1 MRDPLVAKWP
11 RGVLSPRNIV
21 TQIDRPQYS
30 GPPPLV
36 GRPQV
41 VVSPAAGWRITY
53 ESVPFN
59 AGNRAAFFPMLD
71 RIGSFAEPI
80 YIGPYDFANGPVERA
95 EAVSP
100 ILYTFTGGYV
110 FSTGYRF
117 AASIQDCVLSADAP
131 IGAIEISVSNSV
143 MAPLSPTDYFEIDG
157 RLHRIVDINGTTWK
171 IWPPLRTDYASGAML
186 EISDP
191 RMKAYLTPESQA
203 LAQRNIM
210 GRYGDV
216 TLEFVEAG
224 W

>member
-41 VVSPAAGWRITY
+41 AVSPAAGWRIVY
-53 ESVPFN
+53 EGVPFN
-59 AGNRAAFFPMLD
+59 ASNRSAFFSLLD
-71 RIGSFAEPI
+71 RIGAFAEPI
-80 YIGPYDFANGPVERA
+80 YVGPYDFANGPVARA
-95 EAVSP
+95 GAVSP
-100 ILYTFTGGYV
+100 IFYTFSGGYI

-117 AASIQDCVLSADAP
+117 ASSIQDCVLPNGAAA
-131 IGAIEISVSNSV
+131 GAIEIEVTNSIF
-143 MAPLSPTDYFEIDG
+143 APLSVGDYFEIDG
-157 RLHRIVDINGTTWK
+157 RLHRIVNIRNTIWT
-171 IWPPLRTDYASGAML
+171 IWPPTRSAYANETAL
-186 EISDP
+186 EIADP
-191 RMKAYLTPESQA
+191 RMKSYLAPESQA
-203 LAQRNIM
+203 LASRLIM
-210 GRYGDV
+210 GIYGDA